1 MESPTHVCRALPE
14 MLNQRVIETPE
25 NFGGRLYERAI
36 SLGFRREDAQGLGC
50 LHQVGEG
57 ISLHLPR
64 GLASLS

>member
-1 MESPTHVCRALPE
+1 